1 MTTRRSAK
9 HPIRAALAAA
19 AAAFCV
25 PGLAEEGGLERFAG
39 RWEVRV
45 NTLQPERKSV
55 IYPEVYEWVLGRRFL
70 RGYSE
75 RPEEGTE
82 EVIYAT
88 YDARIR
94 GYPFWIFSST
104 GTYTYLP
111 PASWNPATRTMA
123 WDSPREWDIVYKG
136 RCVFPDDDTRHCELI
151 VKDWKGK
158 VLLEQESSAVRQ
170 GG

>member
-1 MTTRRSAK
+1 MATRRFAK
-9 HPIRAALAAA
+9 FPIRAVLAAVA
-19 AAAFCV
+19 AALCL

-45 NTLQPERKSV
+45 DTFQPERKSV
-55 IYPEVYEWVLGRRFL
+55 SYLEVYEWVLGRRFL

-75 RPEEGTE
+75 RREEGTE

-88 YDARIR
+88 YDDRIR

-111 PASWNPATRTMA
+111 PASWSARTRTMV

-136 RCVFPDDDTRHCELI
+136 SCVFPDDDTRHCQLI

-170 GG
+170 GE